1 MWLIIFAGTA
11 TVTYGA
17 ISRTIQYLTDVP
29 PSPQTSMFL
38 LQFPT
43 SKEDI
48 LSRFRVHLKSIERI
62 PGRKVVAVVDALV
75 ANPGELLPWEELV
88 KICKEEDV
96 ISVVDAAHA
105 IGQQTGINLNKA
117 DPDFWISVRVC
128 VV

>member
-1 MWLIIFAGTA
+1 M
-11 TVTYGA
+11 TYGA
-17 ISRTIQYLTDVP
+17 VSRTIQYLTDVP
-29 PSPQTSMFL
+29 PSPQISMFL

-48 LSRFRVHLKSIERI
+48 LIRFRDHLKSIERI

-75 ANPGELLPWEELV
+75 ANPGVLLPWEELV
-88 KICKEEDV
+88 KICKEEGV

-105 IGQQTGINLNKA
+105 IGQQMGINLNKA

-128 VV
+128 VVLKNAPPTD